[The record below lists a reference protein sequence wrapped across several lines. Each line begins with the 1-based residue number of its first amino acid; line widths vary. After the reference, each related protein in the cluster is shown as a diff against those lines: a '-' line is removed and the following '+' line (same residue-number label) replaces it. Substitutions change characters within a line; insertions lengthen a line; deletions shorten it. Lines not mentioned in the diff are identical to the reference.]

1 MDRPDTGGLY
11 RFSDITYRGAQ
22 IGKVTAAG
30 PTATGA
36 KATLAI
42 DTSPKI
48 PADVHAAVR
57 SMPAVGEQHVNL
69 VPRS

>member
-1 MDRPDTGGLY
+1 M
-11 RFSDITYRGAQ
+11 AQ

-30 PTATGA
+30 PTGNGA

-57 SMPAVGEQHVNL
+57 SMSAVGEQYVDL
-69 VPRS
+69 VPRWRARPTCATDR

>member
-1 MDRPDTGGLY
+1 M
-11 RFSDITYRGAQ
+11 AQ

-30 PTATGA
+30 PTGNGV

-57 SMPAVGEQHVNL
+57 SMSAVGENTSIWC
-69 VPRS
+69 PARRARPIWATDR